1 MAEANYTASVNHEKS
16 YQELYCSAELT
27 GAMHNQLICLSVLNV
42 ILSITAFLGNT
53 LILVA
58 LYKETSLH
66 PPSKLLFRSL
76 AATDFCVGIIS
87 QPLEV
92 IYFMS
97 MVNEQWNIC
106 RYTFAAASVTTQ
118 MLCLVSLLTMTAISV
133 DRLLALLLG
142 LRYRQVVTTKRT
154 YTSVISFWVLSI
166 FGCIMFLW
174 NIDASSWY
182 NYIILILCL
191 VTVMYSY
198 TRIFCRLRHHQTQVH
213 CNVTAQS
220 NRTIPINI
228 ARYRKTV
235 FSSLWLLFALVVCY
249 LPFTV
254 VAPLAVRQI
263 HSRLSSGFFL
273 ALEFTVTLGLL
284 NSSLNPILYCWKIRE
299 VRQAVKDII
308 RQLFCSSN

>member
-1 MAEANYTASVNHEKS
+1 MAEVNYTASENHEKS
-16 YQELYCSAELT
+16 YQELFCSAELT
-27 GAMHNQLICLSVLNV
+27 GAMHNQLICLSVLNI

-76 AATDFCVGIIS
+76 AATDLCVGIIS

-97 MVNEQWNIC
+97 VVNEQWNIC
-106 RYTFAAASVTTQ
+106 RYAFAAASVTTQ
-118 MLCLVSLLTMTAISV
+118 MLCLVSLLTMTAMSV

-166 FGCIMFLW
+166 VGCIMFLR
-174 NIDASSWY
+174 NIDVSSWY
-182 NYIILILCL
+182 NYIILTLCI
-191 VTVMYSY
+191 VTLIYSY
-198 TRIFCRLRHHQTQVH
+198 TRISRRLRHHRTQVH
-213 CNVTAQS
+213 CNVTAQW
-220 NRTIPINI
+220 NQTIPMNI

-235 FSSLWLLFALVVCY
+235 SSSLWLLFTLVVCY

-254 VAPLAVRQI
+254 VAPVAVRQI
-263 HSRLSSGFFL
+263 HSRLFSGFYL
-273 ALEFTVTLGLL
+273 AMEFTVTLVFL
-284 NSSLNPILYCWKIRE
+284 NSSLNPILYCWKIRG
-299 VRQAVKDII
+299 VRGAVKDTI